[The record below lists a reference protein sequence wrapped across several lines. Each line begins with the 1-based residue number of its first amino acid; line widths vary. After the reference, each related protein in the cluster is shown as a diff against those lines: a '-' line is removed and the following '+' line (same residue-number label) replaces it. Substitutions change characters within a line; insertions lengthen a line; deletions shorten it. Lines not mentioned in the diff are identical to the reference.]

1 MAQSILLVSVV
12 VILCI
17 ASSKALFKVGVPAL
31 LIFAA
36 FGMLFG
42 SDGIGGVW
50 FDDFSFA
57 GQICTVG
64 LVFIMFSGGFGTSWK
79 AARQV
84 ALPSVLLSTLGVA
97 ATAGLTGAFCYFA
110 LHMPLLESLLVGS
123 VLGSTDAASVFSILR
138 SHKLNLK
145 GGLASLLEVESGSN
159 DPVAYMM
166 TVVVLSFMHPG
177 TAGNLPLMLA
187 KQLGFGL
194 LIGLGIGFAAS
205 HLLGR
210 IHFEVIGLYPV
221 LVAAVALLSFA
232 LADTLGGN
240 GYLAVYLAGIL
251 MGNGRTLR
259 KRSLVRFFDSL
270 SWMMQIFMFFTL
282 GLLCF
287 PSRIFQVAG
296 LSAAI
301 FLFMT
306 FLARPAVVFGILS
319 FFHFST
325 KAKAFVSWVGLRGAA
340 SIVFAIFAVT
350 RGAVLENDIYHIVFF
365 VCLFSV
371 LAQGALLPRMARKLD
386 LLDDQHVNVLQTFSD
401 YGEEITAN
409 LREVHIDEAYPWAH
423 KTVAEAGVPD
433 EVLLVQVRRG
443 VQTLVPNGATELL
456 PGDVLILS
464 GDDLSQVPSET
475 R

>member
-1 MAQSILLVSVV
+1 MTQMILLVAAVL
-12 VILCI
+12 ILCI
-17 ASSKALFKVGVPAL
+17 ASSKVLFRLGIPAL

-36 FGMLFG
+36 IGMLFG
-42 SDGIGGVW
+42 SDGIGGLW
-50 FDDFSFA
+50 FDNYSFA
-57 GQICTVG
+57 EQLCTVG
-64 LVFIMFSGGFGTSWK
+64 LVFIMFSGGFGTKWR
-79 AARQV
+79 AARKV
-84 ALPSVLLSTLGVA
+84 AVPSVLLSTLGVLV
-97 ATAGLTGAFCYFA
+97 TAGLTGSFCHFV
-110 LHMPLLESLLVGS
+110 LNIPLLESLLIGS

-166 TVVVLSFMHPG
+166 TVVLLSFMMPQG
-177 TAGNLPLMLA
+177 AANLPLLLVR
-187 KQLGFGL
+187 QIGFGL
-194 LIGLGIGFAAS
+194 LIGLGVGFVAS

-221 LVAAVALLSFA
+221 LVAAVALLVFA
-232 LADTLGGN
+232 LTDLIGGN

-270 SWMMQIFMFFTL
+270 SWMMQILMFFTL

-287 PSRIFQVAG
+287 PSHIFQVAG
-296 LSAAI
+296 LSVAV

-306 FLARPAVVFGILS
+306 VVARPAVVFAILS
-319 FFHFST
+319 FFRFST
-325 KAKAFVSWVGLRGAA
+325 RAKVFVSWVGLRGAA
-340 SIVFAIFAVT
+340 PIVFAIFVAT
-350 RGAVLENDIYHIVFF
+350 HGAVLENDIYHVVFF
-365 VCLFSV
+365 VCLFSMLV
-371 LAQGALLPRMARKLD
+371 QGSLVPLMAKKLD

-423 KTVAEAGVPD
+423 KTVAAAGIPD
-433 EVLLVQVRRG
+433 DVLLVQVRRAG
-443 VQTLVPNGATELL
+443 ETIIPNGTTELL

-464 GDDLSQVPSET
+464 GDDFSEVPG
-475 R
+475 